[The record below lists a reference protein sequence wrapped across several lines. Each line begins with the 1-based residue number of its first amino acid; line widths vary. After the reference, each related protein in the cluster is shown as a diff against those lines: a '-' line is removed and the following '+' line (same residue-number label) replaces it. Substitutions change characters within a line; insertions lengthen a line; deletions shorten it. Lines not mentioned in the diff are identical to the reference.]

1 MTMDLA
7 MQMLLIAAKATVL
20 LGVATLFL
28 YLMRSRSTAASRH
41 FVCIS
46 ALAALFLLIA
56 AAFVPPAGVAGN
68 WPVFPISIGAS
79 AAAPEAGTWTGWSNA
94 VFLIWLVGSGAFA
107 LRLFLGREVVAAKSR
122 RFAPVDD
129 AAWHADLALA
139 AARLD
144 VSVSHVRLREGSV
157 ATPVV
162 SGIFR
167 PAILLPQGARHW
179 DSFHR
184 QTVLLHELAHVR
196 RRDCLWQQIA
206 GLACAL
212 FWFHPLVWRVAAR
225 MCREQEL
232 ACDDL
237 ALSAG
242 IDRRAY
248 ADLLLH
254 AAQNAASGTLFACA
268 FQDSSS
274 TKHLRARFA
283 HILEAPASRRVK
295 RHWANAFATALV
307 CSLLALVSVKLVRA
321 EHVARTEHVY
331 RIGDGV
337 STPVL
342 ISKVEPEYTKAAR
355 KAKIA
360 GTVLVSVIIDK
371 NGNPRNVHIT
381 RGLDPGLNAKAVQA
395 IKQWRFRPAI
405 RNGKAVAVKANIEVH
420 FRLL

>member
-1 MTMDLA
+1 MDFA

-20 LGVATLFL
+20 LGVAILFL

-56 AAFVPPAGVAGN
+56 TAFVPAEGLTGN
-68 WPVFPISIGAS
+68 WPVFPVSIGAR
-79 AAAPEAGTWTGWSNA
+79 AAASQAASWTGWSNA

-107 LRLFLGREVVAAKSR
+107 LRLFLGRQLVAAKSR
-122 RFAPVDD
+122 RFAPVHD
-129 AAWHADLALA
+129 AASHADLASA
-139 AARLD
+139 AARLG
-144 VSVSHVRLREGSV
+144 VPASRVTLREGNV

-167 PAILLPQGARHW
+167 PAILLPQGARLW

-212 FWFHPLVWRVAAR
+212 FWFHPLAWRVAAR

-248 ADLLLH
+248 ADLLLN
-254 AAQNAASGTLFACA
+254 AAQNTASSKLFACA
-268 FQDSSS
+268 FQGPSSVE
-274 TKHLRARFA
+274 HLRARFA
-283 HILEAPASRRVK
+283 NILESPASRRVQ
-295 RHWANAFATALV
+295 RHWAKAFATALV
-307 CSLLALVSVKLVRA
+307 CSLLALGSVKLARA
-321 EHVARTEHVY
+321 AHVY
-331 RIGDGV
+331 RIGKDV
-337 STPVL
+337 SAPVL

-360 GTVLVSVIIDK
+360 GTVHLSAIITK
-371 NGNPRNVHIT
+371 NGHARKVHVTKGI
-381 RGLDPGLNAKAVQA
+381 DPGLNANAVKA
-395 IKQWRFRPAI
+395 ITQWRFHPAM
-405 RNGKAVAVKANIEVH
+405 RKGKPVAVHVNIEVN